1 MLNFRG
7 ATLGLELTVSSAG
20 TRARNGHPIH
30 PESRR
35 VLLERGID
43 SDDFES
49 RLLTERIVARQDLV
63 LGMTREHRSASQQLA
78 PMKWKRIVTVREVPA
93 LPAIDSAA
101 DPQVRSARIDPNVES
116 LDIVDPIGQPPEVFD
131 MVAAEIEQAIER
143 LIGWL
148 VRNSGTS
155 DSRPWAAQ

>member
-1 MLNFRG
+1 MLNYRG
-7 ATLGLELTVSSAG
+7 AALGLDVTVSSAG

-43 SDDFES
+43 SDDFAS
-49 RLLTERIVARQDLV
+49 QLLTERIVARQELV
-63 LGMTREHRSASQQLA
+63 LGMTREHRSVSQQLA
-78 PMKWKRIVTVREVPA
+78 PMKWKRIVTIREVPA
-93 LPAIDSAA
+93 FSAVDATA
-101 DPQVRSARIDPNVES
+101 DPKSITPRNDPNIES

-131 MVAAEIEQAIER
+131 TVAAEIEQAIDR
-143 LIGWL
+143 LTGWL

-155 DSRPWAAQ
+155 DFLPWAVQ